1 MAADIEIDIQVF
13 DQLVGQKVT
22 LRIEISWAQ
31 SWQTVD
37 PEINGPLDGIA
48 AKEHAVPAIEDPEM
62 SFAMSWKGEN
72 FQLPIRSKAKAFSSS
87 KRQFNRLRP
96 SQVLH
101 NSRFDLLG
109 IKNTMRPIG
118 IVPGGE
124 KRLGILDLRAIRIA
138 TTEN

>member
-1 MAADIEIDIQVF
+1 MFNE
-13 DQLVGQKVT
+13 LVGQKVT

-31 SWQTVD
+31 SRQTVD
-37 PEINGPLDGIA
+37 PKVNGPLDGIA
-48 AKEHAVPAIEDPEM
+48 AKENAVPSIKDPEM

-72 FQLPIRSKAKAFSSS
+72 LKLPVRSNAKTFPSS

-109 IKNTMRPIG
+109 IKDAVRPIG
-118 IVPGGE
+118 IVPDSK
-124 KRLGILDLRAIRIA
+124 KRLGILDLRAIRVA
-138 TTEN
+138 AAEN